1 MGRIG
6 ALGCSF
12 MFNPITKE
20 KIPPYEEGK
29 KGYDARQQID
39 DPIKTRLMVIDGPS
53 DFDGYFHYGG
63 EEEETDKDIQH
74 RLTIRNNKT
83 DYEAKAPRRVE
94 GLLFKQAVSNP
105 TVNLLKPYEPDAM
118 PMPLGEFNEEEQ
130 KYLRGDHL
138 IDNLVIPETMNDVG
152 AKTIKKLT
160 TPYERD
166 VEDTMLD
173 FIDKD
178 GGRYYTSL
186 TDHHDVNERGSN
198 VRADEFYR
206 LNGGANQPV
215 GDRTFESLYAQQNG
229 DKTVSMVNFRQ
240 QDNFKAKANLGLYSG
255 NPTSGNNRDD
265 MIQKAVEREY
275 ALKHRRNRRNSESDE
290 YEKAE
295 QEYKRAEERV
305 KQLREKRQQP

>member
-6 ALGCSF
+6 SLGCSYI
-12 MFNPITKE
+12 FNPITGE
-20 KIPPYEEGK
+20 KVPPYEEE
-29 KGYDARQQID
+29 KGYDGRQQID
-39 DPIKTRLMVIDGPS
+39 DPIKARLMVVSAPS
-53 DFDGYFHYGG
+53 NFEGYIHYGG
-63 EEEETDKDIQH
+63 EQEETEKDIEH
-74 RLTIRNNKT
+74 RLTIRHNKT

-94 GLLFKQAVSNP
+94 GLLFKQAVANP
-105 TVNLLKPYEPDAM
+105 SINLSRPYEPDAK
-118 PMPLGEFNEEEQ
+118 PMPLGDFNEEEQ
-130 KYLRGDHL
+130 KYLRGDHI
-138 IDNLVIPETMNDVG
+138 IDNLVIPETMNDLG
-152 AKTIKKLT
+152 ARTIKKLT

-166 VEDTMLD
+166 VDDTVLD

-186 TDHHDVNERGSN
+186 YDHHDANESGSN
-198 VRADEFYR
+198 VRADEFFR

-215 GDRTFESLYAQQNG
+215 GDRSFESLYAQQNG

-265 MIQKAVEREY
+265 MIQKAVDREY

-295 QEYKRAEERV
+295 KEYKIAEERL
-305 KQLREKRQQP
+305 KKLRAKRQP

>member
-6 ALGCSF
+6 SLGSSY
-12 MFNPITKE
+12 MFNPITGE
-20 KIPPYEEGK
+20 KTPPYEKE
-29 KGYDARQQID
+29 KGYDGRQQID
-39 DPIKTRLMVIDGPS
+39 DPIKARLMVISAPS
-53 DFDGYFHYGG
+53 NFNGYFHYGG
-63 EEEETDKDIQH
+63 EEEETEKDIEH

-105 TVNLLKPYEPDAM
+105 SINLMRPYEPDAM
-118 PMPLGEFNEEEQ
+118 PMPLGDFNEEEQ
-130 KYLRGDHL
+130 KYLRGDHI
-138 IDNLVIPETMNDVG
+138 IDNLDIPETMNDKG
-152 AKTIKKLT
+152 ARTIKKLT

-166 VEDTMLD
+166 VDDTVLN

-186 TDHHDVNERGSN
+186 YDHHDVNERGSN
-198 VRADEFYR
+198 VKADEFYK

-215 GDRTFESLYAQQNG
+215 GDRSFESLYAQQNG

-255 NPTSGNNRDD
+255 NPTSGSGNKEM
-265 MIQKAVEREY
+265 MIQQAVEREY
-275 ALKHRRNRRNSESDE
+275 ALKHRRNRRDSESDE

-295 QEYKRAEERV
+295 KEYKRAEERL
-305 KQLREKRQQP
+305 KQLRARRQP